1 MQTRFRI
8 SLLAVMCILLLASC
22 SKTNKQG
29 RYIPKDA
36 AIAVHIDGASLTSK
50 LPWDEIK
57 QNVLFQEMYTDST
70 LPPYIKK
77 VLDNPENSG
86 IDTKTDLAFFM
97 QRDSLGGLFGITGTV
112 KDAEKFKSFCIDGS
126 GGGSLTEKDGVNYIS
141 KAPVCAGWSKERFLI
156 IINTPQFD
164 ASRYSE
170 SQDAAPVKARDL
182 LAACKN
188 TFDISEGNSLGKNE
202 KFTTLVTKASDLHFW
217 MNSEELYKAGM
228 NNPALAMLKLDNLY
242 KGNITAAA
250 VNFENG
256 KIVMEGKTYAGKEMT
271 EIYKKYGGK
280 NIDEEMIKRIPSK
293 DVAAVFAMSFKPE
306 GIKEFLKVLGVE
318 GYANMGL
325 AFAGFSMDDFIKA
338 NKGDIVF
345 ALTDLKQKAIVAD
358 TSMPNLPLQQSSIVK
373 PDILFAA
380 SIADKESFNMLIK
393 AGEKLGKNIPESVP
407 VSYKSDGKYFVIG
420 NSAENTENYI
430 AGKSNNNF
438 DFLSKI
444 SGNPV
449 GGYVNIQFILKSL
462 ESNFDR
468 DSSAKVIYD
477 ASIKMWDNAYMK
489 GGKYEDGALSQ
500 YAEIN
505 LMDKNTNSLKQLNQY
520 LGLVSKLKMESDKKR
535 AVADIQMDEIKEE
548 PLSKNELPPPPPPA
562 KKH

>member
-36 AIAVHIDGASLTSK
+36 AVAVHIDGASLSSK

-57 QNVLFQEMYTDST
+57 QNVLFQEMYADST

-77 VLDNPENSG
+77 VLDNPDNSG

-164 ASRYSE
+164 ASRYAE

-293 DVAAVFAMSFKPE
+293 DVAAIFAMSFKPE

-345 ALTDLKQKAIVAD
+345 ALTDLKQKAIIPD
-358 TSMPNLPLQQSSIVK
+358 TSITNLPSPQNSIVT
-373 PDILFAA
+373 PDVLFAA
-380 SIADKESFNMLIK
+380 SIGDKESFNMLIK
-393 AGEKLGKNIPESVP
+393 AGEKLGKNLPESVP

-449 GGYVNIQFILKSL
+449 GGYINIQFILKAL
-462 ESNFDR
+462 ASNFDK
-468 DSSAKVIYD
+468 DSSAKVLYD

-520 LGLVSKLKMESDKKR
+520 LGLVSKLRMESDKKR